1 MGVWAFRYVMRVHTY
16 GECADLVFLQKTETC
31 YNDSLHCGFLILRR
45 NTLITEAHLKVILDQ
60 FREQRIL
67 VIGDFY
73 LDAYWYIDKTRSTLS
88 LETPWHT
95 NPVVEQRYSPGAAGT
110 VTNNLKALG
119 VGSVYTLGVIG
130 EDGFGGTLL
139 NSLQA
144 NGCLT
149 DFMVQVPDW
158 VTPTYLK
165 PIHRGYEGVE
175 TEGPRFDIE
184 NQSPMVED
192 VETAV
197 IDALRACVPLAD
209 GVIVGDQMPIDNLGV
224 ITNRVRAELCGLAL
238 AFPDKIFFA
247 DSRMRIGAYRNVI
260 IKPNRFEA
268 KRAVQPEWN
277 EQEVDIASAKQ
288 CAVALSKKT
297 QNTVYITLGENG
309 ILVYSEGK
317 FTHIPGVPVDSE
329 IDPVGAGDSVSAG
342 LVATLCSLHTSR
354 EEAPVEAAYVG
365 NLVASITVTKI
376 GTTGTASPA
385 EILERHRSYVNL

>member
-1 MGVWAFRYVMRVHTY
+1 MISEAR
-16 GECADLVFLQKTETC
+16 LKK
-31 YNDSLHCGFLILRR
+31 IL
-45 NTLITEAHLKVILDQ
+45 NN

-67 VIGDFY
+67 VVGDFY

-119 VGSVYTLGVIG
+119 VGTVYTLGVIG

-139 NSLQA
+139 SCLQA

-149 DFMVQVPDW
+149 DFMVQAPGR

-165 PIHRGYEGVE
+165 PMHRGYEGVE

-184 NQSPMVED
+184 NRSQMATEVED
-192 VETAV
+192 SV
-197 IDALRACVPLAD
+197 IEALQTCLPLVD
-209 GVIVGDQMPIDNLGV
+209 GVIIGDQMPLENLGV
-224 ITNRVRAELCGLAL
+224 VTTRVREALCAS
-238 AFPDKIFFA
+238 ASRFPEKVFFA
-247 DSRMRIGAYRNVI
+247 DSRTRIGEYQNVI

-268 KRAVQPEWN
+268 KRAVQPDWN
-277 EQEVDIASAKQ
+277 GQQVEIEEAKQ
-288 CAVALSKKT
+288 DALLLAKKT
-297 QNTVYITLGENG
+297 QNTVYVTLGENG
-309 ILVYSEGK
+309 ILVRCNDT
-317 FTHIPGVPVDSE
+317 FTHIPGISIDDK

-342 LVATLCSLHTSR
+342 LVATRCCLGTDH
-354 EEAPVEAAYVG
+354 AVEAAYVG

-376 GTTGTASPA
+376 GTTGTASPT
-385 EILERHRSYVNL
+385 EVLERHRSLTNP

>member
-1 MGVWAFRYVMRVHTY
+1 MISEAR
-16 GECADLVFLQKTETC
+16 LKT
-31 YNDSLHCGFLILRR
+31 IL
-45 NTLITEAHLKVILDQ
+45 NK
-60 FREQRIL
+60 FSKQRIL
-67 VIGDFY
+67 VVGDFY

-119 VGSVYTLGVIG
+119 VGTVYTLGVIG

-139 NSLQA
+139 NCLQE

-149 DFMVQVPDW
+149 DFMVQAPGW

-184 NQSPMVED
+184 NPSAMPAEVED
-192 VETAV
+192 AV
-197 IDALRACVPLAD
+197 IAALQTCLPLVDA
-209 GVIVGDQMPIDNLGV
+209 IIIGDQMPIENLGV
-224 ITNRVRAELCGLAL
+224 VTTRMRETLCELASQ
-238 AFPDKIFFA
+238 FPEKVVFA
-247 DSRMRIGAYRNVI
+247 DSRTRIGEYQNVI

-268 KRAVQPEWN
+268 KRAVQPDWDG
-277 EQEVDIASAKQ
+277 QEVDLEEAKRD
-288 CAVALSKKT
+288 ALRLAEKT
-297 QNTVYITLGENG
+297 QNTTYITLGENG
-309 ILVYSEGK
+309 ILVYCNDT
-317 FTHIPGVPVDSE
+317 FIHIPGIPIDDKT
-329 IDPVGAGDSVSAG
+329 DPVGAGDSVSAG
-342 LVATLCSLHTSR
+342 LVATLCCLGTNH
-354 EEAPVEAAYVG
+354 AVEAAYVG

-385 EILERHRSYVNL
+385 EVLERHGSLANS

>member
-1 MGVWAFRYVMRVHTY
+1 MISEAR
-16 GECADLVFLQKTETC
+16 LKT
-31 YNDSLHCGFLILRR
+31 IL
-45 NTLITEAHLKVILDQ
+45 NQ
-60 FREQRIL
+60 FHKQRIL

-130 EDGFGGTLL
+130 EDGFGQTLL
-139 NSLQA
+139 SRLQA

-149 DFMVQVPDW
+149 DFMIQVPDW

-165 PIHRGYEGVE
+165 PIHRGHEDVE

-184 NQSPMVED
+184 NQVPMGEN
-192 VETAV
+192 VETTV
-197 IDALRACVPLAD
+197 IDALHASIPLVD
-209 GVIVGDQMPIDNLGV
+209 GIIVGDQMPIENLGV
-224 ITNRVRAELCGLAL
+224 ITNRVREELCELAV
-238 AFPDKIFFA
+238 AFPEKIFFA
-247 DSRMRIGAYRNVI
+247 DSRTRIGTYRNVI
-260 IKPNRFEA
+260 VKPNRFEA
-268 KRAVQPEWN
+268 KCAVQPEWSG
-277 EQEVDIASAKQ
+277 QDVDIDEAKQ
-288 CAVALSKKT
+288 CAIALAQQT

-317 FTHIPGVPVDSE
+317 FTHIPGIRVDGE

-342 LVATLCSLHTSR
+342 LVATLCSLHTSQ
-354 EEAPVEAAYVG
+354 EAAAYVG

-385 EILERHRSYVNL
+385 EILKRHQEDANL

>member
-1 MGVWAFRYVMRVHTY
+1 MISEVRLEA
-16 GECADLVFLQKTETC
+16 
-31 YNDSLHCGFLILRR
+31 IL
-45 NTLITEAHLKVILDQ
+45 NQ
-60 FREQRIL
+60 FQDQRIL

-73 LDAYWYIDKTRSTLS
+73 LDAYWYIDKIRSTLS

-119 VGSVYTLGVIG
+119 VGTVYTLGVIG

-139 NSLQA
+139 DCLRM

-149 DFMVQVPDW
+149 DFMIQVPER

-165 PIHRGYEGVE
+165 PIHRGYEGAE

-184 NQSPMVED
+184 NQLAMDES

-197 IDALRACVPLAD
+197 IDALRDCIPLVD
-209 GVIVGDQMPIDNLGV
+209 GVIVGDQMPIENLGV
-224 ITNRVRAELCGLAL
+224 ITNRVREELCELGL

-247 DSRMRIGAYRNVI
+247 DSRTRIGNYRNII

-277 EQEVDIASAKQ
+277 AQEVDSEEAKQ
-288 CAVALSKKT
+288 CAVDLAKQT
-297 QNTVYITLGENG
+297 QRTVYITLGENG
-309 ILVYSEGK
+309 ILVYSGGE
-317 FTHIPGVPVDSE
+317 FTHIPGIPIDDE

-342 LVATLCSLHTSR
+342 LVATLCSLRAAQADIS
-354 EEAPVEAAYVG
+354 VEAAYVG

-376 GTTGTASPA
+376 GMTGTASPA
-385 EILERHRSYVNL
+385 EILQRHQDYVNL

>member
-1 MGVWAFRYVMRVHTY
+1 MRHR
-16 GECADLVFLQKTETC
+16 G
-31 YNDSLHCGFLILRR
+31 I
-45 NTLITEAHLKVILDQ
+45 TLISEARLETILNQ
-60 FREQRIL
+60 FQDQRIL
-67 VIGDFY
+67 VVGDFY

-119 VGSVYTLGVIG
+119 VGAVYALGVIG
-130 EDGFGGTLL
+130 EDGFGQTLL
-139 NSLQA
+139 DCLQT

-149 DFMVQVPDW
+149 DFMIQVPEW

-184 NQSPMVED
+184 NQSVMGET

-197 IDALRACVPLAD
+197 MDALRNCMPLVD
-209 GVIVGDQMPIDNLGV
+209 GVIVGDQMPIENFGV
-224 ITNRVRAELCGLAL
+224 LTNRVREELCELGV

-247 DSRMRIGAYRNVI
+247 DSRTRIGNYRNVI

-268 KRAVQPEWN
+268 KRALQPEWRGQDVGID
-277 EQEVDIASAKQ
+277 EARQ
-288 CAVALSKKT
+288 CAVTLAEQT
-297 QNTVYITLGENG
+297 QRTVYVTLGENG
-309 ILVYSEGK
+309 ILVYSRGE
-317 FTHIPGVPVDSE
+317 FTHIPGISINDE

-342 LVATLCSLHTSR
+342 LVATLCSLRASQT
-354 EEAPVEAAYVG
+354 EASIEAAYVG

-385 EILERHRSYVNL
+385 EILQRHRDDVNL

>member
-1 MGVWAFRYVMRVHTY
+1 LISEAR
-16 GECADLVFLQKTETC
+16 LKT
-31 YNDSLHCGFLILRR
+31 IL
-45 NTLITEAHLKVILDQ
+45 NQ
-60 FREQRIL
+60 FHQQRIL

-73 LDAYWYIDKTRSTLS
+73 LDAYWHIDKTQSTLS

-95 NPVVEQRYSPGAAGT
+95 NPVVAQHYSPGAAGT

-139 NSLQA
+139 NCLEA

-165 PIHRGYEGVE
+165 PMHRGYEGVE

-184 NQSPMVED
+184 NQSLMAED
-192 VETAV
+192 VEKTV
-197 IDALRACVPLAD
+197 IDTLQACLPLVE
-209 GVIVGDQMPIDNLGV
+209 GIIIGDQMPRENLGV
-224 ITNRVRAELCGLAL
+224 ITNRVREVLCELAV
-238 AFPDKIFFA
+238 AFPEKIFFA
-247 DSRMRIGAYRNVI
+247 DSRTRIGAYRSVI

-268 KRAVQPEWN
+268 KRAVQPEWRGH
-277 EQEVDIASAKQ
+277 EVDIRAAKQ
-288 CAVALSKKT
+288 CAIALAEQT
-297 QNTVYITLGENG
+297 QNTVYITLGANG
-309 ILVYSEGK
+309 ILVYCEGK
-317 FTHIPGVPVDSE
+317 FTHIPGIPVDSDV
-329 IDPVGAGDSVSAG
+329 DPVGAGDSVSAG
-342 LVATLCSLHTSR
+342 LVATLTGSHASQG
-354 EEAPVEAAYVG
+354 ADAAVEAAYIG

-385 EILERHRSYVNL
+385 ELLERHRNCINL

>member
-1 MGVWAFRYVMRVHTY
+1 MISEAR
-16 GECADLVFLQKTETC
+16 LET
-31 YNDSLHCGFLILRR
+31 IL
-45 NTLITEAHLKVILDQ
+45 NQ
-60 FREQRIL
+60 FQDQRIL

-95 NPVVEQRYSPGAAGT
+95 NPVVEQRYGPGAAGT

-119 VGSVYTLGVIG
+119 VGTVYTLGVIG

-139 NSLQA
+139 ECLQT

-149 DFMVQVPDW
+149 DFMIQVPEW

-165 PIHRGYEGVE
+165 PMHRGHEGVE

-184 NQSPMVED
+184 NQSAMDEA

-197 IDALRACVPLAD
+197 IDALRNCIPRVD
-209 GVIVGDQMPIDNLGV
+209 GIIVGDQMPIENLGV
-224 ITNRVRAELCGLAL
+224 VTNRVRDELCELGAS
-238 AFPDKIFFA
+238 FPDKIFFA
-247 DSRMRIGAYRNVI
+247 DSRTRIGKYRNVI

-268 KRAVQPEWN
+268 RRAVDSEWSG
-277 EQEVDIASAKQ
+277 QEVDMPDAKL
-288 CAVALSKKT
+288 CTIVLGKRT
-297 QNTVYITLGENG
+297 QNTVYVTLGGNG
-309 ILVYSEGK
+309 MLVYDKDEL
-317 FTHIPGVPVDSE
+317 THIPGISIDDEV
-329 IDPVGAGDSVSAG
+329 DPVGAGDSVSAG
-342 LVATLCSLHTSR
+342 LVATLCSLRGSQET
-354 EEAPVEAAYVG
+354 AAVEAAYVG

-385 EILERHRSYVNL
+385 EILQRHRDSQNL

>member
-1 MGVWAFRYVMRVHTY
+1 MISEAR
-16 GECADLVFLQKTETC
+16 LET
-31 YNDSLHCGFLILRR
+31 ILS
-45 NTLITEAHLKVILDQ
+45 Q
-60 FREQRIL
+60 FQDQRIL

-73 LDAYWYIDKTRSTLS
+73 LDAYWYIDKTLSTLS

-119 VGSVYTLGVIG
+119 VGAVYTLGVIG

-139 NSLQA
+139 ECLQT

-149 DFMVQVPDW
+149 DFMIQVPER

-165 PIHRGYEGVE
+165 PIHRGHEGVE

-184 NQSPMVED
+184 NQSVVDEA

-197 IDALRACVPLAD
+197 INALQDSIPLVD
-209 GVIVGDQMPIDNLGV
+209 GIIVGDQMPIENLGV
-224 ITNRVRAELCGLAL
+224 VTNRVRDELCELGM

-247 DSRMRIGAYRNVI
+247 DSRTRIDKYRNVI

-268 KRAVQPEWN
+268 KRALQPEWN
-277 EQEVDIASAKQ
+277 EQEVSIEEARQSAIALAEQ
-288 CAVALSKKT
+288 T
-297 QNTVYITLGENG
+297 QRTVYVTLGENG
-309 ILVYSEGK
+309 ILVYDAGK
-317 FTHIPGVPVDSE
+317 FTHIPGVPINDE

-342 LVATLCSLHTSR
+342 LVATLCSLLHISQA
-354 EEAPVEAAYVG
+354 EAPVEAAYVG

-385 EILERHRSYVNL
+385 EILQRHRDYGNL

>member
-1 MGVWAFRYVMRVHTY
+1 MISEAR
-16 GECADLVFLQKTETC
+16 LET
-31 YNDSLHCGFLILRR
+31 IL
-45 NTLITEAHLKVILDQ
+45 NQ
-60 FREQRIL
+60 FQDQRIL
-67 VIGDFY
+67 VVGDFY

-95 NPVVEQRYSPGAAGT
+95 NPVVEQRHSPGAAGT

-119 VGSVYTLGVIG
+119 VGAVYTLGVIG

-139 NSLQA
+139 ECLQS

-149 DFMVQVPDW
+149 DFMIQVPEW

-184 NQSPMVED
+184 NQLAMAAS

-197 IDALRACVPLAD
+197 IDALRDCIPLVD
-209 GVIVGDQMPIDNLGV
+209 GIIVGDQMPLENLGV
-224 ITNRVRAELCGLAL
+224 VTNRVRTELCELGL

-247 DSRMRIGAYRNVI
+247 DSRTRIGKYRNVI

-268 KRAVQPEWN
+268 KRAVQPEWGG
-277 EQEVDIASAKQ
+277 QDVDMEEARQ
-288 CAVALSKKT
+288 CAATLAEQT
-297 QNTVYITLGENG
+297 QNTVYVTLGENG
-309 ILVYSEGK
+309 ILVYNEGE
-317 FTHIPGVPVDSE
+317 FTHIRGVPINDE
-329 IDPVGAGDSVSAG
+329 IDPVGAGDSISAG
-342 LVATLCSLHTSR
+342 LVATLCSLRASQ
-354 EEAPVEAAYVG
+354 AQASVEAAYVG

-385 EILERHRSYVNL
+385 EILQRHQDFVTL

>member
-1 MGVWAFRYVMRVHTY
+1 LISEAR
-16 GECADLVFLQKTETC
+16 LKT
-31 YNDSLHCGFLILRR
+31 IL
-45 NTLITEAHLKVILDQ
+45 NQ
-60 FREQRIL
+60 FRQQRIL

-73 LDAYWYIDKTRSTLS
+73 LDAYWHIDKTQSTLS

-95 NPVVEQRYSPGAAGT
+95 NPVVAQRYSPGAAGT

-139 NSLQA
+139 NCLEA

-149 DFMVQVPDW
+149 DFMVQVPNW

-184 NQSPMVED
+184 NQSPMAEK
-192 VETAV
+192 VETTV
-197 IDALRACVPLAD
+197 IDALQACLPLVD
-209 GVIVGDQMPIDNLGV
+209 GIIVGDQMPHENLGV
-224 ITNRVRAELCGLAL
+224 ITNRVREELCQLAE
-238 AFPDKIFFA
+238 AFPEKIFFA
-247 DSRMRIGAYRNVI
+247 DSRTRIGAYRHVI

-277 EQEVDIASAKQ
+277 GHEIDIAMAKQ
-288 CAVALSKKT
+288 CAIALAEQT
-297 QNTVYITLGENG
+297 QNTVYVTLGENG
-309 ILVYSEGK
+309 ILVCCEGK
-317 FTHIPGVPVDSE
+317 FTHIPSMPVDGE
-329 IDPVGAGDSVSAG
+329 VDPVGAGDSVSAG
-342 LVATLCSLHTSR
+342 LVAVLCSLRASQGG
-354 EEAPVEAAYVG
+354 EAAAIEAAYVG

-385 EILERHRSYVNL
+385 EILQRHRNCINL

>member
-1 MGVWAFRYVMRVHTY
+1 MISEAR
-16 GECADLVFLQKTETC
+16 LKT
-31 YNDSLHCGFLILRR
+31 IL
-45 NTLITEAHLKVILDQ
+45 NQ
-60 FREQRIL
+60 FHDQRIL

-73 LDAYWYIDKTRSTLS
+73 LDAYWYIDKVRSTLS

-119 VGSVYTLGVIG
+119 VGTVYTLGVIG

-139 NSLQA
+139 NCLQA

-149 DFMVQVPDW
+149 DFMIQVPNW

-184 NQSPMVED
+184 NQSAMEEE

-197 IDALRACVPLAD
+197 IDALQDCIPLVD
-209 GVIVGDQMPIDNLGV
+209 GIIVGDQMPIENLGV
-224 ITNRVRAELCGLAL
+224 VTNRVREKLSELAV
-238 AFPDKIFFA
+238 AFPEKVFFA
-247 DSRMRIGAYRNVI
+247 DSRTRIGAYRNVI

-268 KRAVQPEWN
+268 KRAIQPEWSG
-277 EQEVDIASAKQ
+277 QEVDMAEAKQ
-288 CAVALSKKT
+288 CAVVLAEQT
-297 QNTVYITLGENG
+297 QNTVYVTLGENG
-309 ILVYSEGK
+309 ILVYCEGE
-317 FTHIPGVPVDSE
+317 FTHISGIPIDDE
-329 IDPVGAGDSVSAG
+329 TDPVGAGDSVSAG
-342 LVATLCSLHTSR
+342 LVTTLCSLGVD
-354 EEAPVEAAYVG
+354 AAVDAAYIG

-376 GTTGTASPA
+376 GTTGTASPT
-385 EILERHRSYVNL
+385 EILQRHRDYAYAERR